1 MHKGIEVINCKNL
14 IVYNISLISYAYFFQ
29 SHFQEEE
36 IVINAAKARVD
47 ELWNEFQ
54 IPLWV
59 TEFTWSRGPKWS
71 PGRVDDPEHQIHAQ
85 QLENYYR

>member
-1 MHKGIEVINCKNL
+1 MIL
-14 IVYNISLISYAYFFQ
+14 YAYFFQ
-29 SHFQEEE
+29 SHFQEEK

-71 PGRVDDPEHQIHAQ
+71 PGRVDDPEHQIHAL